1 MKEDA
6 EKIFDSSVEKE
17 LKFRE
22 IVPEEF
28 IARRDQLPLSLRAFL
43 TPYKKE
49 NYAEM
54 ETKLYL
60 SEDNRCGFGLNPDG
74 GLISV
79 FSLEKEKGPLLVQEV
94 LSRGAKY
101 LSCLGEKLQELY
113 REGGFIVTK
122 QEDWNEDYAPEHRDY
137 ERFGTPNYYE
147 MKLGKPPK

>member
-1 MKEDA
+1 MKEDT

-17 LKFRE
+17 LKFK
-22 IVPEEF
+22 
-28 IARRDQLPLSLRAFL
+28 LSLRAFL

-122 QEDWNEDYAPEHRDY
+122 QEDWNEDHAPEHWDY

-147 MKLGKPPK
+147 MKLEKPPK

>member
-1 MKEDA
+1 MKEDT

-17 LKFRE
+17 LKFK
-22 IVPEEF
+22 
-28 IARRDQLPLSLRAFL
+28 LSLRAFL

-122 QEDWNEDYAPEHRDY
+122 QED
-137 ERFGTPNYYE
+137 
-147 MKLGKPPK
+147 